1 MWTTIRSFG
10 LAALAPC
17 LLAATASADIGQFL
31 GTWENVNPGDRGVIR
46 LAIAQQGAAVTV
58 HAWGHCT
65 PSPCDWGQVSA
76 VVYGSDVGSTLPQ
89 QSVVVRA
96 EFNQSFA
103 RRQVIVRPAASN
115 QLRVEVL
122 TQFTDNSNRSNYADS
137 DLFRTSSGPLVEDCI
152 PFNPA
157 TAHAAQVQ
165 GRWKLVDGSM
175 WMLDFGSK
183 AAEAQRAE
191 AIVKHY
197 KLSRQCFVGRPDP
210 SFTYWLVDNHAA
222 AGSMAND
229 DCVGFNPATVQV
241 SSAGGIWRMVDGN
254 HAMFSFPNQAEAQRA
269 VQIVKHYGFN
279 ASCFVGRPDPSMS
292 YQHR

>member
-1 MWTTIRSFG
+1 MWTSIRSLG
-10 LAALAPC
+10 LAVLVLWLLPAP
-17 LLAATASADIGQFL
+17 ASAEISQFL
-31 GTWENVNPGDRGVIR
+31 GTWENVNPSDRGVIR
-46 LAIAQQGAAVTV
+46 IAIAQQGAAVTV

-76 VVYGSDVGSTLPQ
+76 VAYGADVGATLPQ
-89 QSVVVRA
+89 QTTAVRA

-103 RRQVIVRPAASN
+103 RRQVIVHPAPSN

-122 TQFTDNSNRSNYADS
+122 TQFTDGSNRSNYADS
-137 DLFRTSSGPLVEDCI
+137 DLFRASTGPLVEDCI

-157 TAHAAQVQ
+157 TARAAQVQ

-175 WMLDFGSK
+175 WLLDFADK
-183 AAEAQRAE
+183 AAEARQAE

-197 KLSRQCFVGRPDP
+197 KLSRQCFVGRPGP
-210 SFTYWLVDNHAA
+210 SFTYWLVDNRAA
-222 AGSMAND
+222 AGSMSGD
-229 DCVGFNPATVQV
+229 DCVGFNPATVQA
-241 SSAGGIWRMVDGN
+241 SSAGGIWRVVDGS
-254 HAMFSFPNQAEAQRA
+254 HALFSFPNQAEAEKT

-279 ASCFVGRPDPSMS
+279 QSCFVGRPDPSMS